1 MNVLALDP
9 GMTVGYAKFEDGC
22 LIGCGHLL
30 TVGEVADYI
39 HKWAGDSVVPHN
51 TIVYEGFAR
60 GNSVVKEQIVTIEM
74 CGAIQ
79 AMAHVTESK
88 LVMQYPAVRAGYIPI
103 AKCMVKDSWGTLQE
117 YHHAIDAIAHGLVYL
132 DKEGIDWKKS
142 YWMHKAFPSVD

>member
-1 MNVLALDP
+1 MSIIAFDP
-9 GMTVGYAKFEDGC
+9 GMTVGYAVFKEG
-22 LIGCGHLL
+22 LLAEIGHLKS
-30 TVGEVADYI
+30 I
-39 HKWAGDSVVPHN
+39 GDVVDKLQSWN
-51 TIVYEGFAR
+51 DVVDTIVYEGFAR

-79 AMAHVTESK
+79 AMAHVTDSK